1 MDLLIPGPEG
11 DLEATFWMP
20 PDGAEPRAACAF
32 CHPHPLAGGTKD
44 NSVVFRAARGLQLA
58 GLAVLRFNFRG
69 VGKSQ
74 GERDGRG
81 GPDGEEGDLAAAL
94 DHLERELPGV
104 ELWAGGFS
112 FGSRTAASLARND
125 ARVARVIL
133 VALPVGAFDLSFIRE
148 LRKPGFILM
157 AGKDEY
163 GTLDVLKLRFPD
175 LYPGLETDEI
185 PDVNHYFHGA
195 TAELQSRVRAYAER
209 VLERPA

>member
-1 MDLLIPGPEG
+1 MS
-11 DLEATFWMP
+11 
-20 PDGAEPRAACAF
+20 
-32 CHPHPLAGGTKD
+32 

-74 GERDGRG
+74 GEHDGRG
-81 GPDGEEGDLAAAL
+81 GEEKDLAAAL
-94 DHLERELPGV
+94 DHLEHEMPGV

-148 LRKPGFILM
+148 LRKPGLILM
-157 AGKDEY
+157 AGRDEY
-163 GTLDVLKLRFPD
+163 GTLEVLKMRFPD
-175 LYPGLETDEI
+175 LYSGLETDEI